1 MAGPIILVVAMVLL
15 FPPVLFGG
23 GLALA
28 AGFSWVMT
36 TFAERAHEGSEV
48 IELNR

>member
-1 MAGPIILVVAMVLL
+1 MAGPIILIVAMALL
-15 FPPVLFGG
+15 FPPLLFGG

-36 TFAERAHEGSEV
+36 TFVEQAHEGSEV
-48 IELNR
+48 IDLNR